1 MATLKKNFL
10 FNLLLTASKILLPLI
25 TFPYVARVLKASGIG
40 LVSLTE
46 STASYAIMLA
56 ALGIPV
62 YGIREVSKR
71 RTNQQALNNLFSELF
86 VIHLLISSIV
96 FTCYL
101 LFVIY
106 NEQLG
111 LNSNYFFVGSL
122 MILFNVFSVEWF
134 FQGIEQFKFITIR
147 SLFIKLFQI
156 IAIFLLVKSET
167 DGLLYFTITTGAFI
181 LNAMVNFYYSKRF
194 VNLNLNVTWT
204 SILAHLKPLI
214 FIFSSLAFISIFT
227 LMDTILLGI
236 LAPSESVGYYA
247 TALKISKTPLLL
259 ITALGTVLIP
269 RLSLLHAE
277 GNKTEFLVLIK
288 KSIQLVITFS
298 IPILFFILGASK
310 ELIYAFA
317 GPGYEQAQFVLVVT
331 SFLCLIIGLSN
342 IFGMQIITTMSK
354 DKYLTFSVL
363 VGSVVSLLLNIILIP
378 ILKEKGAAIS
388 QLATELVVT
397 ILVFYF
403 SKKLINFSMQWFY
416 LFKTILICLPILLFP
431 LLIETI
437 TGSQWIVLFTSFV
450 FSVIY
455 YCAIQLFI
463 FRNIYLIEL
472 LKMFEIKS

>member
-1 MATLKKNFL
+1 LGTLKKNFL

-25 TFPYVARVLKASGIG
+25 TFPYATRVLKPSGIG
-40 LVSLTE
+40 WVSLTE
-46 STASYAIMLA
+46 STAGYAIVFA

-86 VIHLLISSIV
+86 VIHLLISISI
-96 FTCYL
+96 FICYL
-101 LFVIY
+101 LFVFF
-106 NEQLG
+106 NEQFA
-111 LNSNYFFVGSL
+111 LNSNFFYVGSL

-147 SLFIKLFQI
+147 SLLIKFLQI

-167 DGLLYFTITTGAFI
+167 DGLLYFSITTGAFI
-181 LNAMVNFYYSKRF
+181 LNAMVNFYFSKKF
-194 VNLNLNVTWT
+194 VKLNLNVGW
-204 SILAHLKPLI
+204 SSVLVHVKPLI

-236 LAPSESVGYYA
+236 LAPSQSVGYYS

-269 RLSLLHAE
+269 KLSLLHAE
-277 GNKTEFLVLIK
+277 GNKTEFLILIK

-298 IPILFFILGASK
+298 IPILFFILGVSK

-317 GPGYEQAQFVLVVT
+317 GPGYEQAEFVLVVT

-342 IFGMQIITTMSK
+342 IFGMQIITPMSK

-363 VGSVVSLLLNIILIP
+363 VGSVVSLLLNILLIP
-378 ILKEKGAAIS
+378 IFKEKGAAIS
-388 QLATELVVT
+388 LLVTELVVT

-403 SKKLINFSMQWFY
+403 SKKLLNFSMQWVY
-416 LFKTILICLPILLFP
+416 LFKTIFICLPILLFP
-431 LLIETI
+431 LLIENVI
-437 TGSQWIVLFTSFV
+437 DSQWIILLISFV
-450 FSVIY
+450 FTAIY
-455 YCAIQLFI
+455 YCTMQMFVFKNI
-463 FRNIYLIEL
+463 FLIEL
-472 LKMFEIKS
+472 LKMFGIKV